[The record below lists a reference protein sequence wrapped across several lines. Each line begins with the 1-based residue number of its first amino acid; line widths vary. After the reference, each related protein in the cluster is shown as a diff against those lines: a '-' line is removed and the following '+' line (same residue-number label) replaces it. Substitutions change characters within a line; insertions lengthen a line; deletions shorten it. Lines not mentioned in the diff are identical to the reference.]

1 MKKWIA
7 LFALAATMIG
17 QTACTDDTDDAY
29 RTYEVA
35 VRLETPELAASPLAG
50 VEVTAL
56 GQVGTE
62 LKAATD
68 ASGVALFALPED
80 VYTFSATHKLSADGS
95 VYTVNYTLQRT
106 VSRQDFAGGATLS
119 LTMAPIVGAGS
130 KQIILK
136 EIYVG
141 GCQKDDGSGVYQFD
155 KYVVIYN
162 NSDQTADIKHFCIS
176 NAGPYNANAS
186 ANNYVDGKLVYGE
199 EDYTPAHAYLCYLP
213 KNLVLEPYTSA
224 VIALCGAIDHTAT
237 YKNSV
242 DLSGADYVCYDPE
255 DFWATNYHPAPSA
268 AIPAENYLLASK
280 YCIAA
285 QSAMAWSG
293 VGPGIF
299 IFSTGDND
307 PLAYSQDAGNRY
319 YMPGRQDNAV
329 YAGAKIPNAWIFD
342 AVDIYGADYV
352 AQSLPRFSSVL
363 ESGPIAMANKQG
375 YSIYRNVDKEATEA
389 LPENAGKLVYGYA
402 LGTTDYQG
410 AASTDPSGIDA
421 EASMAN
427 GAHIVFK
434 DTNNSSND
442 FHQRARASLKK

>member
-106 VSRQDFAGGATLS
+106 VSRQDFAGGATRS
-119 LTMAPIVGAGS
+119 LTMGPIVGAGS

-268 AIPAENYLLASK
+268 AIPAENYLLAS
-280 YCIAA
+280 
-285 QSAMAWSG
+285 
-293 VGPGIF
+293 
-299 IFSTGDND
+299 
-307 PLAYSQDAGNRY
+307 
-319 YMPGRQDNAV
+319 
-329 YAGAKIPNAWIFD
+329 
-342 AVDIYGADYV
+342 
-352 AQSLPRFSSVL
+352 
-363 ESGPIAMANKQG
+363 
-375 YSIYRNVDKEATEA
+375 
-389 LPENAGKLVYGYA
+389 
-402 LGTTDYQG
+402 
-410 AASTDPSGIDA
+410 
-421 EASMAN
+421 
-427 GAHIVFK
+427 
-434 DTNNSSND
+434 
-442 FHQRARASLKK
+442 